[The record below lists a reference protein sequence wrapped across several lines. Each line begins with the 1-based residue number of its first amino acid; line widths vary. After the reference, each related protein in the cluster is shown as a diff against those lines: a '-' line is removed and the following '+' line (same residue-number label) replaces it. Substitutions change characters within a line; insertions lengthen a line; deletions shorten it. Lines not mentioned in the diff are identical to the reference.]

1 MSQSTFAY
9 STDPGCV
16 RRDSPVTALTPA
28 GRFTGRRSHLLHEE
42 SMPLVRSISVR
53 TLTLA
58 MITLASL
65 AAGCG
70 GKDASDGIDSAVG
83 DTTATAEAPAA
94 ATPPA
99 SGDAPAPLEVADIDR
114 WQRGMQGELEAV
126 RKAGESL
133 RSAKTGTDSANAIF
147 AANEMSTRGAGATA
161 AGVDEERY
169 QRIRTT
175 LSPIVA
181 QMSPLELEMN
191 VAQMPASMVEQ
202 MKKGRAE
209 ALASAI
215 AELPP
220 ALIKALEPRAA
231 DLRRQDL
238 ALVAERLRAAGMAH

>member
-1 MSQSTFAY
+1 MPHPHFIA
-9 STDPGCV
+9 PRV
-16 RRDSPVTALTPA
+16 LALIA
-28 GRFTGRRSHLLHEE
+28 
-42 SMPLVRSISVR
+42 
-53 TLTLA
+53 
-58 MITLASL
+58 LASL

-70 GKDASDGIDSAVG
+70 GKDRDRDTSSGSDSAATADTAATAVAPA
-83 DTTATAEAPAA
+83 TTAPSASENAPGPIGA
-94 ATPPA
+94 
-99 SGDAPAPLEVADIDR
+99 ADIDR

-133 RSAKTGTDSANAIF
+133 RSARTGTDSANAIF
-147 AANEMSTRGAGATA
+147 AANEMATRGAGASA

-169 QRIRTT
+169 QLIRTT

-231 DLRRQDL
+231 DLRKQDL
-238 ALVAERLRAAGMAH
+238 ALVAERLRAAGMAR

>member
-1 MSQSTFAY
+1 
-9 STDPGCV
+9 
-16 RRDSPVTALTPA
+16 
-28 GRFTGRRSHLLHEE
+28 
-42 SMPLVRSISVR
+42 MPHPRSIPAR
-53 TLTLA
+53 ALALA
-58 MITLASL
+58 MLALASL

-70 GKDASDGIDSAVG
+70 GKDRDASTGGDSAATP
-83 DTTATAEAPAA
+83 DTAATAEAPATSA
-94 ATPPA
+94 AAAPSA
-99 SGDAPAPLEVADIDR
+99 SENAPVPIGVADIDR

-147 AANEMSTRGAGATA
+147 AANEMSTRGAGASA

-169 QRIRTT
+169 QLIRTT

-191 VAQMPASMVEQ
+191 VSQMPASMVEQ

-209 ALASAI
+209 ALASAV

-220 ALIKALEPRAA
+220 ALVKALEPRAA
-231 DLRRQDL
+231 DLRKQDL
-238 ALVAERLRAAGMAH
+238 ALVAERLRAAGMAQ